1 MRTATPAT
9 LIPKPVPVG
18 LHVSRK
24 DFYRMGNKSR
34 QFRRNCRR
42 NIDKCRNVDIRPL
55 NGKTKDREV
64 PCWKFAWSETKD
76 RLYSVS
82 NALPPS
88 RARRR
93 AGTFCRGCDFQ
104 QCKFLLLFNQL
115 PRSCHDLGPKP
126 TLADL
131 LRILSRRKMARHSL
145 GHDINRRHGYAAAVN
160 SRLLN
165 VRVTDRIQMR
175 DGAREESV

>member
-64 PCWKFAWSETKD
+64 PC
-76 RLYSVS
+76 
-82 NALPPS
+82 
-88 RARRR
+88 
-93 AGTFCRGCDFQ
+93 FCRGCDVQ
-104 QCKFLLLFNQL
+104 QCKFLPALQSVATQL
-115 PRSCHDLGPKP
+115 PRSTPK
-126 TLADL
+126 TNFSSSMAM
-131 LRILSRRKMARHSL
+131 ILP
-145 GHDINRRHGYAAAVN
+145 N
-160 SRLLN
+160 
-165 VRVTDRIQMR
+165 R
-175 DGAREESV
+175 DGAVVSWWRHQSAALLRSGVDS